1 MTFLYK
7 NMSLPTLSS
16 MITGS
21 GAPQQI
27 PASGSSNNQQGGQ
40 QGQQWGPQQGQQQW
54 GPQQGQQGGQW
65 GPQQGGQQWGPQQG
79 QQQWGPQQGGQQW
92 GPQQGGQQ
100 WGPQQG
106 QQQWGPQQGQQ
117 GGQGYQGWNQQGGF
131 QPGYA
136 QQGGQYQ
143 TTPQTLNNWQQEMY
157 NFQTHYQVTIPQNEI
172 DNTFED
178 AKRNNRRYKFKDAE
192 TNYVKYSNDG
202 KSYISIAD
210 ASGWAHK
217 NNSQYWGSQ
226 VNLPNS
232 YEGKTS
238 RLKNVCFIDTHFQF
252 HHVKP
257 GNYKLFINHGF
268 ENQALLNKLTLK
280 VFVGDKEVYN
290 LNDYPNQA
298 MIGLKQLTETYICD
312 IRSDQFDTS
321 KLDQNGD
328 AVVKVC
334 FAGKE
339 GSWKKGWL
347 IDGAR
352 LLAC

>member
-1 MTFLYK
+1 
-7 NMSLPTLSS
+7 MSLPTLNS
-16 MITGS
+16 MINSS

-27 PASGSSNNQQGGQ
+27 PASGSLNNQQGG
-40 QGQQWGPQQGQQQW
+40 
-54 GPQQGQQGGQW
+54 
-65 GPQQGGQQWGPQQG
+65 
-79 QQQWGPQQGGQQW
+79 
-92 GPQQGGQQ
+92 
-100 WGPQQG
+100 
-106 QQQWGPQQGQQ
+106 
-117 GGQGYQGWNQQGGF
+117 
-131 QPGYA
+131 YA
-136 QQGGQYQ
+136 QGGQYQ
-143 TTPQTLNNWQQEMY
+143 TTPQSLNNWQQEMY

-172 DNTFED
+172 DNSFED

-202 KSYISIAD
+202 KSYITIAD
-210 ASGWAHK
+210 ASSWAHK
-217 NNSQYWGSQ
+217 NNPQYWGSQ

-238 RLKNVCFIDTHFQF
+238 RLKNVCYIDTHFQF

-257 GNYKLFINHGF
+257 GNYKLYINHGF
-268 ENQALLNKLTLK
+268 EGQGLLNKLNLK
-280 VFVGDKEVYN
+280 VFVGDKEVYV
-290 LNDYPNQA
+290 LNDYPNQE
-298 MIGLKQLTETYICD
+298 MIGLKPLTETYICD
-312 IRSDQFDTS
+312 ILSNQFDTS

-352 LLAC
+352 LLAY